1 MEDKRLVLVGGG
13 GHCKSVLDTILCLG
27 TFNEIVITDQ
37 TSLIGSTIMGCKVVG
52 NDDILPYLYYRGI
65 KNAFITVGS
74 IKSTRLRCRLYELI
88 KSIGFNLPNIIDPT
102 AAVSESAKLGKG
114 IFIGKNAVVNC
125 CAEIGDL
132 AIINT
137 GSVVEHEC
145 VIGALTHLSV
155 NATICG
161 QSSVGANSFIGAGA
175 TIIQGIQIGSHA
187 VIGAGSVVLEDV
199 GSNKTVYGVVKSK

>member
-37 TSLIGSTIMGCKVVG
+37 TSLAGSTIMGCKVVG

-74 IKSTRLRCRLYELI
+74 IKSTRLRCKLYELI
-88 KSIGFNLPNIIDPT
+88 KSIGFNLPNIIDST
-102 AAVSESAKLGKG
+102 AVVSESAKLGKG
-114 IFIGKNAVVNC
+114 IFIGKNAVVNA
-125 CAEIGDL
+125 CAEIEDM

-137 GSVVEHEC
+137 GSVVDHEC
-145 VIGALTHLSV
+145 IVGAFTHLSV
-155 NATICG
+155 NASICG
-161 QSSVGANSFIGAGA
+161 QSSVGANSFIGANA
-175 TIIQGIQIGSHA
+175 TIIQGIHIGNN
-187 VIGAGSVVLEDV
+187 VIIGAGSVVLEDV
-199 GSNKTVYGVVKSK
+199 GSNRMVYGVIKSK